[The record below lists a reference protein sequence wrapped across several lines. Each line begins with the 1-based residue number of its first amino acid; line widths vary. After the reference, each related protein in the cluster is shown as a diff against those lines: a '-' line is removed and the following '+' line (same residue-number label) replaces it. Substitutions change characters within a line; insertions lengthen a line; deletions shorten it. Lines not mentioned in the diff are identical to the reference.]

1 MTRSNHTEPPG
12 NSVARAIPIRL
23 IGDAQARGRGH
34 GLSGSMAASA
44 VRAAVAGQ
52 VELAR
57 AEGLIDAEG
66 EAYLAE
72 QRAFHEVADPLSL
85 QEIAGIAEGYGMAMA
100 DVFAHLHL
108 SLLRARKRLVETQ
121 QDGCSAWAVA
131 AGSDG
136 PMLVKNRDLAGRNF
150 GVQRVMAHAGPDIE
164 GGPMLCVGSL
174 GSPAA
179 YSSGINAWG
188 LALADTHIEA
198 PQPGIGWL
206 RYFLMTRLLA
216 SCRSVAEAVAMI
228 RAATHAGGGSLVL
241 ADRGGAVACVDFTGP
256 RATVT
261 EAPLV
266 WRTNHYPQLAQGA
279 GEGDSISGT
288 SRTRFTFLERTL
300 PRQSFWRP
308 AEAASLMATHSSP
321 FVEGSLLCAHR
332 DTGAAETLSCAIYTC
347 RDGRLLFSDGN
358 PCLGRWARYDT
369 DGPPSDGLASA
380 HPK

>member
-1 MTRSNHTEPPG
+1 MTHSNHMEQPDR
-12 NSVARAIPIRL
+12 SVARAMPIRL

-34 GLSGSMAASA
+34 GLSDGMAASA

-52 VELAR
+52 VEQAR
-57 AEGLIDAEG
+57 AEGLIDADG

-72 QRAFHEVADPLSL
+72 QRAFHDRVDPLSL
-85 QEIAGIAEGYGMAMA
+85 REIAGIAEGYGMAMA

-108 SLLRARKRLVETQ
+108 SLLRARKHRIETQ

-136 PMLVKNRDLAGRNF
+136 PMLVKNRDLEGRNF
-150 GVQRVMAHAGPDIE
+150 GVQRVMAHAGPDID

-188 LALADTHIEA
+188 LALADTHIPA

-216 SCRSVAEAVAMI
+216 SCRSVAEAVVMI
-228 RAATHAGGGSLVL
+228 REATHAGGGSLVL

-261 EAPLV
+261 AAPLV
-266 WRTNHYPQLAQGA
+266 WRTNHYPQLG
-279 GEGDSISGT
+279 GGVSEGDSISGT
-288 SRTRFTFLERTL
+288 SRARFTFLERTL

-308 AEAASLMATHSSP
+308 AEAASLMATHASP

-358 PCLGRWARYDT
+358 PCLGRWARYEN
-369 DGPPSDGLASA
+369 DGLPCVGLTSE